1 MAQLHENRQGNSVKR
16 RERFVKIAERRVNQ
30 ILENL
35 STLGKCSNKRNY
47 EYSESDVRKMFREIE
62 GQVKETKLLFQGS
75 NNRKR
80 KFKL

>member
-1 MAQLHENRQGNSVKR
+1 MDNIENNLENRGVLK

-35 STLGKCSNKRNY
+35 NNLGKCSNKSNY
-47 EYSESDVRKMFREIE
+47 EYTDDEVRRIFREIDRKLRE
-62 GQVKETKLLFQGS
+62 VKLQFQGKTETRS
-75 NNRKR
+75 

>member
-1 MAQLHENRQGNSVKR
+1 MDNIENNLENRGVLK

-35 STLGKCSNKRNY
+35 NNLGKCSNKSNY
-47 EYSESDVRKMFREIE
+47 EYTDDEVRRIFREIDRKLRE
-62 GQVKETKLLFQGS
+62 VKLQFQGKTETKS
-75 NNRKR
+75 